1 MSEDKKETPTELDV
15 LEGIIKDKIRLANEE
30 ISRQTA
36 YKDVLFSIKNDI
48 EYVRDRFQRQREVTQ
63 KCVKTS

>member
-36 YKDVLFSIKNDI
+36 YKDMLFSIKNDI
-48 EYVRDRFQRQREVTQ
+48 EYVRDRFQKQRDVTP
-63 KCVKTS
+63 KCVKIS

>member
-63 KCVKTS
+63 KCVKIS

>member
-48 EYVRDRFQRQREVTQ
+48 EYVRDRFQRQRGVAT
-63 KCVKTS
+63 K